1 MVYESDFYT
10 TRRPYRSSPAYS
22 TYTTSPALSRQVR
35 ILPGLGKVHVV
46 HSYDRIVPYVGHK
59 RLTVV
64 TLPPKIYSTRSSVLQ
79 REYDWIESKVRPW
92 VAYSPTNR
100 YLNSDS
106 TVRYVY
112 VNNPLRGLN
121 YRVTYKPSEYY
132 NYYRIIRP
140 LSSYDDYW
148 STYRH
153 YYHYWPSYYKTYSN
167 LDDLSLYR
175 PLKLARKYT
184 SLTGYYPD
192 YYKYSWPLSYWPYSN
207 YYIHYRPEY
216 RYSTLYNDFW
226 RNYVTLTALSP
237 RRSLY
242 WLKYHPMYMGR
253 LSPNVLEYLQSI
265 FDDETRLIRAQT
277 ASLLKQIH
285 LPVPRIRNWPITPLN
300 RYGDFVSLPAKYS
313 NDTYIHRLLTFSP
326 NSKIQ
331 YATYYTEPVKKY
343 IGQGH
348 LSCVSYA
355 GGKPYDR
362 RRPLTM
368 YEDALKNDIQLL
380 SYYITKFRQEKAQ
393 PKEIKVP
400 LSASR
405 PSRIFSVQKPIEDP
419 VAQEIKDLREARAA
433 RLAKIYDSDVKSTT
447 AVETN
452 LKSKRKEEEARLAE
466 ERAIAEEQA
475 KKAAQA
481 KKEEAAKEAARKA
494 ELARQEQLAAQAA
507 AERAA
512 ELERQAEKARQEELA
527 KQAEL
532 LKARQLEEERIRQEE
547 EQRRIEEELK
557 AEEERKQ
564 LLRLEELARQAE
576 EEKEA
581 ELARQAEEL
590 AELARQEAERA
601 EAERLE
607 REQKEK
613 ERRENE
619 LAELARQEAELA
631 ELQRQEE
638 ELAAKAAEDTEISTQ
653 ETTEQPEAEIVEDT
667 AEVPKD
673 EEQPAEVEQT
683 EEPIVTEQEDV
694 ISEAPA
700 TGEDTVVAEIV
711 ETAENPDDQENAVNE
726 AEE

>member
-106 TVRYVY
+106 TV
-112 VNNPLRGLN
+112 
-121 YRVTYKPSEYY
+121 
-132 NYYRIIRP
+132 
-140 LSSYDDYW
+140 
-148 STYRH
+148 
-153 YYHYWPSYYKTYSN
+153 
-167 LDDLSLYR
+167 
-175 PLKLARKYT
+175 KYT

>member
-175 PLKLARKYT
+175 PLKLAR
-184 SLTGYYPD
+184 
-192 YYKYSWPLSYWPYSN
+192 
-207 YYIHYRPEY
+207 
-216 RYSTLYNDFW
+216 
-226 RNYVTLTALSP
+226 
-237 RRSLY
+237 
-242 WLKYHPMYMGR
+242 
-253 LSPNVLEYLQSI
+253 I